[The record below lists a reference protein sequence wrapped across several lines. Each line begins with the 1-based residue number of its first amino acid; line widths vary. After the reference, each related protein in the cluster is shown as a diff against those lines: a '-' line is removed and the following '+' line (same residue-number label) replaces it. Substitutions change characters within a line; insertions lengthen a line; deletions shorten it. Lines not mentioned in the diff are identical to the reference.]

1 MVLVLLESVSWLSL
15 SLFLS
20 NMSSFDLQ
28 GIVQQIK
35 TDYLEFY
42 DMLVVASVAF
52 IKNRKPKRIVQ
63 KIAESK
69 SRTVTYLVMLEEDRP
84 CFVTQDSATK
94 KTFPAPVYLL
104 LIFLVFCYCYFIAA
118 WL

>member
-1 MVLVLLESVSWLSL
+1 MAL

-20 NMSSFDLQ
+20 NISSFDLQ

-35 TDYLEFY
+35 TDYLEFC
-42 DMLVVASVAF
+42 DMLGVASVAF
-52 IKNRKPKRIVQ
+52 KNRKPKRIVQ